1 MVFRKMELFMWW
13 LFSMLYLISTPVD
26 IYLGRYD
33 YLWINYLLLF
43 GNLFLYVDT
52 YVSLQL
58 EKQK

>member
-1 MVFRKMELFMWW
+1 MELFMWW